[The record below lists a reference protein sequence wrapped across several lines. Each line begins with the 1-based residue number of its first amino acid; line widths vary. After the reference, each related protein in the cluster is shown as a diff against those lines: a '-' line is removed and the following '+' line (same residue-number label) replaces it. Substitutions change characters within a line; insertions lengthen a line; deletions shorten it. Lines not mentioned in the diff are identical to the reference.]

1 MHACMYV
8 CMLVP
13 PLGAYKSQLGGH
25 IFYRCWFIWSTSTVI
40 IRLYFYVYIH
50 LVNYIIYIIASV
62 FAGQMHST
70 TKFAMTVLSKCLFVC
85 VCLRIL
91 RLPILEP

>member
-1 MHACMYV
+1 MYV
-8 CMLVP
+8 VP

-25 IFYRCWFIWSTSTVI
+25 RFYRCWFIWSTSTVI

-62 FAGQMHST
+62 FARQMHST
-70 TKFAMTVLSKCLFVC
+70 TKFAPTVLSKCVTHAGFVT
-85 VCLRIL
+85 VA
-91 RLPILEP
+91 